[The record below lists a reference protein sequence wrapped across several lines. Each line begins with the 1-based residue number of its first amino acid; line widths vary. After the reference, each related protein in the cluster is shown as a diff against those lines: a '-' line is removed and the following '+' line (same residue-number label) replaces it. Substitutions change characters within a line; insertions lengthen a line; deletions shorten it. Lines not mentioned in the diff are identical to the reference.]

1 MIAGYRLC
9 FLSSAPTRAAA
20 GLARQDTLNE
30 SRMPMKLPTLLLL
43 FVFTLIAAFA
53 ALNWNVFMA
62 PTELSLGYTSM
73 QMPLGLVMLGLLVFM
88 TALFL
93 MFAVYMQTTMLLESR
108 RYAKELQ
115 ANRELADKAEA
126 SRFTEL
132 RAVLETEFKEQAQ
145 RASDAHAG
153 LLARIE
159 QLERGLREQVEQS
172 GNTLAAYIGELEDRL
187 EKRGTPPAGG

>member
-1 MIAGYRLC
+1 
-9 FLSSAPTRAAA
+9 
-20 GLARQDTLNE
+20 
-30 SRMPMKLPTLLLL
+30 MKLPTLLLL
-43 FVFTLIAAFA
+43 LVLTLIAAFA

-62 PTELSLGYTSM
+62 PTELSLGYTSI

-93 MFAVYMQTTMLLESR
+93 MFAVYMQATMLLESR
-108 RYAKELQ
+108 RHTKEMH

-132 RAVLETEFKEQAQ
+132 RAVLESELKNQEQ
-145 RASDAHAG
+145 RVSDSHAG
-153 LLARIE
+153 LLARMD
-159 QLERGLREQVEQS
+159 QLEKDMRLQVEQS

-187 EKRGTPPAGG
+187 EKKGTPPAGG